1 MSDTPREA
9 VTVLVVDDT
18 PDVRELMSLQLRSL
32 GYRVVEAAD
41 GREAV
46 EAARKSCPTLILMDV
61 QMPVLDGLSAARL
74 IRSVKELCRVIIVA
88 FSAFGNGG
96 NRERALDA
104 GCDDY
109 VSKAEGVTRL
119 RDILRRHLPDC

>member
-1 MSDTPREA
+1 
-9 VTVLVVDDT
+9 
-18 PDVRELMSLQLRSL
+18 MSLQLCSL

-46 EAARKSCPTLILMDV
+46 EAARKSCPALILMGV

-74 IRSVKELCRVIIVA
+74 IRSIKDLCKVVIVA

-96 NRERALDA
+96 NREMAL
-104 GCDDY
+104 GVGRDDY

-119 RDILRRHLPDC
+119 PDILKRHLPHG